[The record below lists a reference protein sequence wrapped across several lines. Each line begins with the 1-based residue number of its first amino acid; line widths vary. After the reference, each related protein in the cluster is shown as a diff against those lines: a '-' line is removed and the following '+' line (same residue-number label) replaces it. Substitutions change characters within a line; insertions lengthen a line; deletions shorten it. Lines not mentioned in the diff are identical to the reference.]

1 MANEIIKNYA
11 KKNNVK
17 MWQIANRLGY
27 KQDGTLSRKLRIELD
42 GEDTKKIMQIIDALA
57 EERERA
63 ITEQIRGAR
72 RAGSEVQG

>member
-11 KKNNVK
+11 KQNDVK

-42 GEDTKKIMQIIDALA
+42 AETTNKILQIIDTLA
-57 EERERA
+57 AEHKQ
-63 ITEQIRGAR
+63 IMTEQIKQAK
-72 RAGSEVQG
+72 QFM

>member
-57 EERERA
+57 EERDRT
-63 ITEQIRGAR
+63 ITGQIRGAR
-72 RAGSEVQG
+72 CAGSEVQG

>member
-11 KKNNVK
+11 KQNDVK

-42 GEDTKKIMQIIDALA
+42 AETTKKILQIIDTLA
-57 EERERA
+57 AEHKQ
-63 ITEQIRGAR
+63 IMTEQIKQAK
-72 RAGSEVQG
+72 QFM

>member
-11 KKNNVK
+11 KQNDVK

-42 GEDTKKIMQIIDALA
+42 AETTKKILQIIDTLA
-57 EERERA
+57 AEHKQ
-63 ITEQIRGAR
+63 IMTEQIKQAK
-72 RAGSEVQG
+72 QIM